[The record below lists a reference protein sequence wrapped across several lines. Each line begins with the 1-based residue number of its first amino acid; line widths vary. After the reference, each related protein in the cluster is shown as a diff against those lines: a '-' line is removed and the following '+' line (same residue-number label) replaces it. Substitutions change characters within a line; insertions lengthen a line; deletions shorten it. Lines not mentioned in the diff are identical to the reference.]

1 MIESMYYNTPFHLID
16 SMSEVPFGLQN
27 QVFVISDEKYK
38 AYKEKQAIEEIA
50 VLEKRITS
58 YEQAIDR
65 LRETVVSIK
74 TEAGLLK
81 PAED

>member
-1 MIESMYYNTPFHLID
+1 MYYNTPFHLIE
-16 SMSEVPFGLQN
+16 SMSEVPLGLHSS
-27 QVFVISDEKYK
+27 VYVISDEKYK
-38 AYKEKQAIEEIA
+38 AYKEKQAVEEVA

-65 LRETVVSIK
+65 LRETIVSIK

-81 PAED
+81 PAKE

>member
-1 MIESMYYNTPFHLID
+1 MIESMYYNTPFHLIE
-16 SMSEVPFGLQN
+16 SMSEVPLGLHSS
-27 QVFVISDEKYK
+27 VYVISDEKYK
-38 AYKEKQAIEEIA
+38 AYKEKQAVEEIA
-50 VLEKRITS
+50 VLEKRITA

-65 LRETVVSIK
+65 LRETIVSIK